1 MKDDEDH
8 CIVTVL
14 TQVAIKEYD
23 CEVVNRL

>member
-1 MKDDEDH
+1 MKDDENY
-8 CIVTVL
+8 CIVIVL